1 MGYRSHEFILFVEE
15 NDFSISI
22 CTRKYDFSTYFGAR
36 NYDFSIKLNREVK
49 AKKKEAF
56 LPPPVTE

>member
-1 MGYRSHEFILFVEE
+1 MNSFFFKE